1 MAYLLVCLFSSRQF
15 LFIIALGGSGVGV
28 GGRPSSSFFFF
39 WQLNNT
45 PYLLLHNHYIQ
56 LRGRGGRLLF
66 MSSTTRTPNNMSK
79 FGLQIPNW
87 RTKVHTI
94 FVFGWYLFITYPTC
108 QRIDLDSQPQNP
120 PLPPHPINQLSGV
133 ALAMAYDYSFPPSP
147 LHC

>member
-1 MAYLLVCLFSSRQF
+1 MDPIMAYLLVCLFSSRQF

-79 FGLQIPNW
+79 FGLQFQIGERKCTPFLFLDGISLL
-87 RTKVHTI
+87 HTLLAKELTLI
-94 FVFGWYLFITYPTC
+94 A
-108 QRIDLDSQPQNP
+108 NP
-120 PLPPHPINQLSGV
+120 KTPP
-133 ALAMAYDYSFPPSP
+133 FPPP
-147 LHC
+147 Y